1 MTTKKL
7 HYNAIRRMYV
17 EKFTTICNYPP
28 NIMKILDSISHIY
41 NIELLASLLPMS
53 GKQCYIHCFIMIKI
67 IVQKDVEWSGIW
79 ENRESENVINLFC
92 TLYEYYFYLVF
103 FVKWNW

>member
-1 MTTKKL
+1 
-7 HYNAIRRMYV
+7 
-17 EKFTTICNYPP
+17 
-28 NIMKILDSISHIY
+28 MKILDSISHIY

-67 IVQKDVEWSGIW
+67 IVQKDAEWSGIW

-92 TLYEYYFYLVF
+92 TLYEYYFYFVF
-103 FVKWNW
+103 FREVESVERYLKCKRFYHNMGLTIATQRN